1 MTAAVLSGI
10 TLTDD
15 ELQVAGERVGV
26 QGFPTVLNVR
36 PRYERVDALEAAFDA
51 ATRSLIGRGLIT
63 DGAIDS
69 DLVPMLRA
77 LRRPDRELAMRLVTP
92 DGFARVCILRCGASG
107 LVARRVGD
115 TISLQLGDGT
125 AGLSWAIQA
134 LIGQLPRAQAA
145 QVTPVGAPT
154 ETVSRNLIGS
164 HDARLLADR
173 VRALGAEPRA
183 AMELGSALSCRLAF
197 AEIVY
202 YALCPDQDRITRRP
216 AAVGVF
222 YTKKGRIVGAPSA
235 SPSGQL
241 WTTLKPGSDHSIGQ
255 AISQLVELSA
265 DQWEASLV

>member
-1 MTAAVLSGI
+1 MNTAVMSGF

-15 ELQVAGERVGV
+15 ELQVVGERAGI
-26 QGFPTVLNVR
+26 QGFPTVLSVR

-51 ATRSLIGRGLIT
+51 ATRSLVARGLIV
-63 DGAIDS
+63 DGAIDPE
-69 DLVPMLRA
+69 LAPILRA
-77 LRRPDRELAMRLVTP
+77 LRRPERELAMRLVTP
-92 DGFARVCILRCGASG
+92 DGIARVCVIRCGG
-107 LVARRVGD
+107 WGVVARRVGD
-115 TISLQLGDGT
+115 NISLQVTDGG
-125 AGLSWAIQA
+125 AGLSWATHA
-134 LIGQLPRAQAA
+134 LLGQLPRAEAA
-145 QVTPVGAPT
+145 DVTAVGGPT
-154 ETVSRNLIGS
+154 EIVTRNLIGT

-183 AMELGSALSCRLAF
+183 AMVLGAALSSRMAF

-202 YALCPDQDRITRRP
+202 YTLCREQDRITRRP

-241 WTTLKPGSDHSIGQ
+241 WTTLKPGSDHTIGQ
-255 AISQLVELSA
+255 AISQLVELST

>member
-1 MTAAVLSGI
+1 MTAAVMSGF

-15 ELQVAGERVGV
+15 ELQVVGERAGV

-36 PRYERVDALEAAFDA
+36 PRYERVDALEAALDG
-51 ATRSLIGRGLIT
+51 ATRSLIARGLIV
-63 DGAIDS
+63 DGEIDP

-92 DGFARVCILRCGASG
+92 DGVSRVCVIRCGASG
-107 LVARRVGD
+107 VTARRVGD
-115 TISLQLGDGT
+115 NISLQV
-125 AGLSWAIQA
+125 AGAASLSWATQA
-134 LIGQLPRAQAA
+134 LIGALPVAQAA
-145 QVTPVGAPT
+145 QTSPVGAPT
-154 ETVSRNLIGS
+154 ETVTRNLIGT

-183 AMELGSALSCRLAF
+183 AMVLGAALSSRMAF

-202 YALCPDQDRITRRP
+202 YALCREQDRITRRP

-222 YTKKGRIVGAPSA
+222 YTKKGRIVAAPSA

-255 AISQLVELSA
+255 AIGQLVELST

>member
-1 MTAAVLSGI
+1 MSGF

-15 ELQVAGERVGV
+15 ELQVVGERVGL
-26 QGFPTVLNVR
+26 QGFPTVLNVG
-36 PRYERVDALEAAFDA
+36 PRYERVDALEAAFEA
-51 ATRSLIGRGLIT
+51 ATRNLIARGLIV
-63 DGAIDS
+63 DGEIDP

-92 DGFARVCILRCGASG
+92 EGIARVCVIRCGASG
-107 LVARRVGD
+107 LAARRVGD
-115 TISLQLGDGT
+115 TISLQAADGD
-125 AGLSWAIQA
+125 AGLSWATQA
-134 LIGQLPRAQAA
+134 LIGALPRAQAA
-145 QVTPVGAPT
+145 QISPVGAPT
-154 ETVSRNLIGS
+154 ETVTRNLVGT

-183 AMELGSALSCRLAF
+183 AMLLGEALSSRMAF

-202 YALCPDQDRITRRP
+202 YALCHEQDRITRRP

-222 YTKKGRIVGAPSA
+222 YTKKGRIAAAPSA

-241 WTTLKPGSDHSIGQ
+241 WTTLKPGSDHAFGQ
-255 AISQLVELSA
+255 AISQLVEMST

>member
-1 MTAAVLSGI
+1 MTAAVLSGF
-10 TLTDD
+10 TLTDN
-15 ELQVAGERVGV
+15 ELQVVGERVGV

-36 PRYERVDALEAAFDA
+36 PRYGRVDALEAAFDM
-51 ATRSLIGRGLIT
+51 ATRSLIARGLIT
-63 DGAIDS
+63 DGAIDP
-69 DLVPMLRA
+69 DLVPILRA

-92 DGFARVCILRCGASG
+92 DGIARVCVLRCGALG
-107 LVARRVGD
+107 VVARRVGD
-115 TISLQLGDGT
+115 NISLQAADGA

-154 ETVSRNLIGS
+154 DTVTRKLIGT

-183 AMELGSALSCRLAF
+183 AMTLGAALASRMAF

-222 YTKKGRIVGAPSA
+222 YTRKGRIVGAPSA

-241 WTTLKPGSDHSIGQ
+241 WTTLKPGSDHSVGQ
-255 AISQLVELSA
+255 AISQLVELST